1 MRTPHRL
8 APLALVAAIAACT
21 TLPER
26 DAALEQARIAHDSAR
41 NDPNVQRYAA
51 AEYAR
56 ADETYRAADAAWRN
70 DDPARKVDHLAY
82 LAQRRAEL
90 AIETGREKA
99 SEDAVAR
106 ARADRDRVR
115 ADAASRSAAIAQQQA
130 TDAQIRA
137 NASATQ
143 AAAARQQAYAA
154 QQQANLNAANA
165 EAYRQQAA
173 TVDAQNRD
181 LQAQLAEL
189 QAQNTDHGMVITL
202 GDVLFETGS
211 ANLREPG
218 RVAVDRI
225 ATFLQRYPQRTVEIE
240 GFTDNVG
247 GPAYNQELSERRAD
261 AVRFALVDRG
271 IAATRITA
279 RGYGMS
285 SPIAS
290 NADATGRQMN
300 RRVEV
305 VISDAYGRIPPQP
318 G

>member
-1 MRTPHRL
+1 MRTPRRL

-26 DAALEQARIAHDSAR
+26 DAALEQARIAHDTAR
-41 NDPNVQRYAA
+41 SDPNVQRYAA

-56 ADETYRAADAAWRN
+56 ADETYLAADAAWRN
-70 DDPARKVDHLAY
+70 NDSTRKVDHLAY

-130 TDAQIRA
+130 SDAQLRA
-137 NASATQ
+137 NASAAQ
-143 AAAARQQAYAA
+143 AAAAQQQAYAA
-154 QQQANLNAANA
+154 QQAANANAANA
-165 EAYRQQAA
+165 ESYRQQAITA
-173 TVDAQNRD
+173 DAANRD
-181 LQAQLAEL
+181 LQAQLADL
-189 QAQNTDHGMVITL
+189 QARNTDHGMVITL

-211 ANLREPG
+211 ATLRERG
-218 RVAVDRI
+218 RVAIDKI
-225 ATFLQRYPQRTVEIE
+225 AGFLQRYPQRTVEVE

-247 GPAYNQELSERRAD
+247 GPGYNQELSERRAD

-271 IAATRITA
+271 IDSRRITA

-285 SPIAS
+285 NPVAS